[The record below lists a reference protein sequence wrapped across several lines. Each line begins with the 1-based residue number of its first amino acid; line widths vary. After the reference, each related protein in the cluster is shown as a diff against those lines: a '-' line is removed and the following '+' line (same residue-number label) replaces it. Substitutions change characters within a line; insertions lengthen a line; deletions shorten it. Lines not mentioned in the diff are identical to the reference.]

1 MTFKEQYLSEIKRS
15 NYQIKDMVRLGDR
28 KQYDLRVHY
37 KKDNCTPLVAYKVC
51 KVLACVI

>member
-37 KKDNCTPLVAYKVC
+37 KKDNCTPLVA
-51 KVLACVI
+51 